1 LGDRYV
7 IVVEEQ
13 RRTSVIKLS
22 FVLQMTLGQA
32 RFVRFTAMDGLSNEK
47 PVELLDRETWLIRV
61 LSMQSGQ
68 IERR

>member
-1 LGDRYV
+1 LSDRYV

-22 FVLQMTLGQA
+22 FVLQMTFGQA

-47 PVELLDRETWLIRV
+47 PVDLLDRET
-61 LSMQSGQ
+61 
-68 IERR
+68 